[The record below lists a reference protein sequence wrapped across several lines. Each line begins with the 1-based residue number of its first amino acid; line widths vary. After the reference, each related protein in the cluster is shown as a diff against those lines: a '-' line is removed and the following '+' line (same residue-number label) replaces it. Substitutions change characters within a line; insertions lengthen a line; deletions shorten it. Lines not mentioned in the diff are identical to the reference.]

1 VAADATDTVI
11 RAHTERD
18 DAAAKKAK
26 AERDSAEAHASDLA
40 DRQAAARMRGKHVRG
55 WYRKRRSWCSAS
67 RLRILDP

>member
-1 VAADATDTVI
+1 VI

-18 DAAAKKAK
+18 DAAAKK
-26 AERDSAEAHASDLA
+26 AEAHASDLA